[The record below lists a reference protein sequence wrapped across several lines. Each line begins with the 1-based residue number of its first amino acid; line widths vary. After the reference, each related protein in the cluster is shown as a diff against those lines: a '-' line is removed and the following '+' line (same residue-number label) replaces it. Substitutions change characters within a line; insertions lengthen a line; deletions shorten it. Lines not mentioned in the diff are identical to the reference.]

1 MAVQSTEAMAA
12 RRVPER
18 RRLKFGKSVLRF
30 LRVYPVVPG
39 FLLFSLLMLAVTAD
53 MTPFDPTRQSLRD
66 RTLAP
71 GAESL
76 NPALAGE
83 RYLLG
88 ADQFGRDVLT
98 RIMHG
103 ARLSLMIVGIVSIS
117 GIVIGTAYGV
127 AAGYFGGL
135 ADETMLR
142 IVDMYY
148 AIPFLLLALVTVIVL
163 GKSLTVVIGL
173 LVLQSWPPFVRVVRA
188 EVLSLKERDYV
199 MSARVCGASARR
211 IMMRH
216 LLPGVINTVIVIAT
230 LRVGQIVLTEAILS
244 FLGAGISPPR
254 PAWGLMTSE
263 GRNYLN
269 DAWWIAFFPGLA
281 IFMLVVSLNFIGDW
295 FRDRF
300 DPRLRQLQN

>member
-1 MAVQSTEAMAA
+1 MATQPIEAAA
-12 RRVPER
+12 VSLSGRRVSP
-18 RRLKFGKSVLRF
+18 GTAVWRF
-30 LRVYPVVPG
+30 FRTYPIVPA
-39 FLLFSLLMLAVTAD
+39 FLLVSLVMLAVTAD
-53 MTPFDPTRQSLRD
+53 LTPFNPTTQSLRD
-66 RTLAP
+66 RTLPP
-71 GAESL
+71 GTRSL
-76 NPALAGE
+76 NPNLEGE

-88 ADQFGRDVLT
+88 TDQFGRDVLT

-103 ARLSLMIVGIVSIS
+103 ARLSLTIVAIVSVIGIS
-117 GIVIGTAYGV
+117 VGTAYGL

-135 ADETMLR
+135 ADEIMLR
-142 IVDMYY
+142 LVDMYY

-163 GKSLTVVIGL
+163 GKSMAVVIGL
-173 LVLQSWPPFVRVVRA
+173 LALQSWPPFVRVVRA
-188 EVLSLKERDYV
+188 EVLTLKERDYV
-199 MSARVCGASARR
+199 MSARVCGATGRR
-211 IMMRH
+211 IMWRH

-281 IFMLVVSLNFIGDW
+281 IFLLVVSLNFIGDW

-300 DPRLRQLQN
+300 DPRLRQLT

>member
-1 MAVQSTEAMAA
+1 LATGTVEGAA
-12 RRVPER
+12 RQLPAVKRPKVVS
-18 RRLKFGKSVLRF
+18 SVWRF
-30 LRVYPVVPG
+30 ARVYPVVPG
-39 FLLFSLLMLAVTAD
+39 FLLLALVMLAVLAD
-53 MTPFDPTRQSLRD
+53 TTPFDPTRQSLRD
-66 RTLAP
+66 RALPP
-71 GAESL
+71 GAFSL
-76 NPALAGE
+76 NPALEGE
-83 RYLLG
+83 RFLLG

-103 ARLSLMIVGIVSIS
+103 ARLSLTIVAIVS
-117 GIVIGTAYGV
+117 VIGISVGTTYGL

-135 ADETMLR
+135 ADEIMLR
-142 IVDMYY
+142 LVDMYY

-163 GKSLTVVIGL
+163 GKSMTVVIGL
-173 LVLQSWPPFVRVVRA
+173 LALQSWPPFVRVVRA

-199 MSARVCGASARR
+199 MSARVCGASGWR
-211 IMMRH
+211 IMLRH

-281 IFMLVVSLNFIGDW
+281 IFALVVSLNFIGDW

-300 DPRLRQLQN
+300 DPRLRQL

>member
-1 MAVQSTEAMAA
+1 
-12 RRVPER
+12 
-18 RRLKFGKSVLRF
+18 
-30 LRVYPVVPG
+30 
-39 FLLFSLLMLAVTAD
+39 MLALTAD
-53 MTPFDPTRQSLRD
+53 LTPFNPTFQSLRD
-66 RTLAP
+66 RAQPP
-71 GAESL
+71 GAFSQHPTLE
-76 NPALAGE
+76 GQ
-83 RYLLG
+83 RFLLG

-103 ARLSLMIVGIVSIS
+103 ARISLTIVAIVSVVGIV
-117 GIVIGTAYGV
+117 VGTAYGLIS
-127 AAGYFGGL
+127 AYRGGL
-135 ADETMLR
+135 VDELMLR
-142 IVDMYY
+142 LVDMYY

-163 GKSLTVVIGL
+163 GKDMKVTIGL
-173 LVLQSWPPFVRVVRA
+173 LALQSWPPFVRLVRA

-199 MSARVCGASARR
+199 LSARVCGASATR
-211 IMMRH
+211 IMARH

-244 FLGAGISPPR
+244 FLGAGIQPPR
-254 PAWGLMTSE
+254 PAWGVMTSE

-300 DPRLRQLQN
+300 DPRLRQLQ

>member
-1 MAVQSTEAMAA
+1 MIV
-12 RRVPER
+12 
-18 RRLKFGKSVLRF
+18 
-30 LRVYPVVPG
+30 VYPVLPG
-39 FLLFSLLMLAVTAD
+39 FLLFSLVMLAVTAD

-66 RTLAP
+66 RTLPP
-71 GAESL
+71 GAYSL
-76 NPALAGE
+76 NPQLEGE
-83 RYLLG
+83 RFLLG
-88 ADQFGRDVLT
+88 ADQFGRDMLT

-103 ARLSLMIVGIVSIS
+103 ARLSLTIVAIVSVI
-117 GIVIGTAYGV
+117 GITVGTAYGL

-135 ADETMLR
+135 VDEVMLR
-142 IVDMYY
+142 LVDMYY

-163 GKSLTVVIGL
+163 GKSMTVVIGL
-173 LVLQSWPPFVRVVRA
+173 LALQSWPPFVRVVRA
-188 EVLSLKERDYV
+188 EVLTLKERDYV
-199 MSARVCGASARR
+199 MSARVCGASGRR
-211 IMMRH
+211 IMWRH
-216 LLPGVINTVIVIAT
+216 LLPGVINSIIVIAT

-300 DPRLRQLQN
+300 DPRLRQL

>member
-1 MAVQSTEAMAA
+1 MATRTVEVAA
-12 RRVPER
+12 RQPSRPR
-18 RRLKFGKSVLRF
+18 PLKLGAALWRIVRA
-30 LRVYPVVPG
+30 YPVVPG
-39 FLLFSLLMLAVTAD
+39 FLLFSLVMLAVTAD

-66 RTLAP
+66 RALAP
-71 GAESL
+71 GAMSL
-76 NPALAGE
+76 NPALEGE
-83 RYLLG
+83 RFLLG

-103 ARLSLMIVGIVSIS
+103 ARLSLTIVAIVSAVGIAL
-117 GIVIGTAYGV
+117 GTAYGL

-135 ADETMLR
+135 ADEIMLR
-142 IVDMYY
+142 LVDMYY

-163 GKSLTVVIGL
+163 GKSMTVVIGL
-173 LVLQSWPPFVRVVRA
+173 LALQSWPPFVRVVRA

-199 MSARVCGASARR
+199 MSARVCGASAWR
-211 IMMRH
+211 IMLRH

-269 DAWWIAFFPGLA
+269 DAWWIAFYPGLA

-300 DPRLRQLQN
+300 DPRLRQLQG

>member
-1 MAVQSTEAMAA
+1 MATQTVEAAA
-12 RRVPER
+12 RQLPKR
-18 RRLKFGKSVLRF
+18 RPLKLGSAVWRWV
-30 LRVYPVVPG
+30 RAYPVVPG
-39 FLLFSLLMLAVTAD
+39 FLLFSLVMLAVTAD
-53 MTPFDPTRQSLRD
+53 LTPFNPTVQSLRD
-66 RTLAP
+66 RTLPP
-71 GAESL
+71 GATSL
-76 NPALAGE
+76 NPALEGE
-83 RYLLG
+83 RFLLG

-103 ARLSLMIVGIVSIS
+103 ARLSLTIVAIVSVVGIVL
-117 GIVIGTAYGV
+117 GTAYGL

-135 ADETMLR
+135 ADEVMLR
-142 IVDMYY
+142 LVDMYY

-163 GKSLTVVIGL
+163 GKSMTVVIGL
-173 LVLQSWPPFVRVVRA
+173 LALQSWPPFVRVVRA

-211 IMMRH
+211 IMLRH
-216 LLPGVINTVIVIAT
+216 LLPGVINTIIVIAT

-269 DAWWIAFFPGLA
+269 DAWWIAFYPGLA
-281 IFMLVVSLNFIGDW
+281 IFALVVSLNFIGDW

-300 DPRLRQLQN
+300 DPRLRQLQG

>member
-1 MAVQSTEAMAA
+1 LATQTVDVAA
-12 RRVPER
+12 RRLPAR
-18 RRLKFGKSVLRF
+18 IRPASFAWGLWRF
-30 LRVYPVVPG
+30 VRVYPVLPG
-39 FLLFSLLMLAVTAD
+39 FLLFSLVMLAVTAD
-53 MTPFDPTRQSLRD
+53 LTPFDATRQSLRD

-71 GAESL
+71 GTYSL
-76 NPALAGE
+76 NPALEGE

-88 ADQFGRDVLT
+88 TDQFGRDVLT

-103 ARLSLMIVGIVSIS
+103 ARLSLMIVAIVSVVGIV
-117 GIVIGTAYGV
+117 VGTAYGV
-127 AAGYFGGL
+127 AAGYFGGFT
-135 ADETMLR
+135 DELMLR
-142 IVDMYY
+142 LVDMYY

-163 GKSLTVVIGL
+163 GKSMEVTIGL
-173 LVLQSWPPFVRVVRA
+173 LALQSWPPFVRVVRA

-199 MSARVCGASARR
+199 MSARVCGASAGR
-211 IMMRH
+211 IMWKH

-300 DPRLRQLQN
+300 DPRLRQLQ

>member
-1 MAVQSTEAMAA
+1 LATQTVEAAA
-12 RRVPER
+12 RQLPKR
-18 RRLKFGKSVLRF
+18 RPLKLGSAVWRCV
-30 LRVYPVVPG
+30 RAYPVVPG
-39 FLLFSLLMLAVTAD
+39 FLLFSLVMLAVTAD
-53 MTPFDPTRQSLRD
+53 LTPFNPTVQSLRD

-71 GAESL
+71 GATSL
-76 NPALAGE
+76 NPALEGE
-83 RYLLG
+83 RFLLG

-103 ARLSLMIVGIVSIS
+103 ARLSLTIVAIVSVVGIVL
-117 GIVIGTAYGV
+117 GTAYGL

-135 ADETMLR
+135 ADEVMLR
-142 IVDMYY
+142 LVDMYY

-163 GKSLTVVIGL
+163 GKSMTVVIGL
-173 LVLQSWPPFVRVVRA
+173 LALQSWPPFVRVVRA

-211 IMMRH
+211 IMLRH
-216 LLPGVINTVIVIAT
+216 LLPGVINTIIVIAT

-269 DAWWIAFFPGLA
+269 DAWWIAFYPGLA
-281 IFMLVVSLNFIGDW
+281 IFALVVSLNFIGDW

-300 DPRLRQLQN
+300 DPRLRQLQG